1 METGRRTIVPR
12 KILSISWFCHSL
24 EICPV
29 YILHWCG
36 WSVRLFVNVTKN
48 NDDKN
53 TIGMPSVW
61 PVKESKSKV
70 PSTLLTKW
78 KDMCHASDHTYHLLL
93 FNWFWCRIL
102 SCVLQIF
109 IIRCF
114 FQSRKWP
121 YNHKC
126 PSISQFVRNIAK
138 KKHGSKSS
146 SFIFRFATFKVISLF
161 SNYCSTELWMVF
173 IPSLP
178 IFIITITQTDIITN
192 CIYTDNYC
200 LCIICTNNLYIISPS
215 TYVLFKA
222 LCSGLLCPA
231 GCELCV
237 YHLIMFMNDATHQ
250 HWQTTNNPRQ

>member
-102 SCVLQIF
+102 LCVLQIF

-114 FQSRKWP
+114 FQSRKRP

-138 KKHGSKSS
+138 KNTGRSHHPS
-146 SFIFRFATFKVISLF
+146 SFVSRLLRLSACFQIIVQLSFEWSL
-161 SNYCSTELWMVF
+161 YPRY
-173 IPSLP
+173 PSLS
-178 IFIITITQTDIITN
+178 
-192 CIYTDNYC
+192 
-200 LCIICTNNLYIISPS
+200 SPS
-215 TYVLFKA
+215 
-222 LCSGLLCPA
+222 
-231 GCELCV
+231 
-237 YHLIMFMNDATHQ
+237 
-250 HWQTTNNPRQ
+250 PRLTS